1 LLAVLDLIKAVRA
14 DEAGHRFVLFSFPFS
29 PRTDFLPL
37 PSFVNHT
44 LANLKKD
51 DFNPVAMK
59 HAPPITQGAQPGW
72 SREES
77 LEWARKVQEEMTG
90 RKPEAGEKKE
100 L

>member
-1 LLAVLDLIKAVRA
+1 MLDLVKAVRA
-14 DEAGHRFVLFSFPFS
+14 DEAGHR
-29 PRTDFLPL
+29 
-37 PSFVNHT
+37 FVNHT

-51 DFNPVAMK
+51 DFNPVALK
-59 HAPPITQGAQPGW
+59 HAPPLTQGAQPGW
-72 SREES
+72 TREES